1 MYIHASRVCV
11 MCFELRTS
19 LKDNILQFLFR
30 SYVRTY
36 IRKSLL
42 TIEMLTDTVYATLP
56 SASAVDTALKDIH
69 THTYIVNC
77 MK

>member
-1 MYIHASRVCV
+1 MS
-11 MCFELRTS
+11 FELHTS
-19 LKDNILQFLFR
+19 LKDNILQFLFH

-42 TIEMLTDTVYATLP
+42 TIEMLTDTDLLVYATLP
-56 SASAVDTALKDIH
+56 SASAVDIALKDIR
-69 THTYIVNC
+69 TCTYVINC